1 MQGHLV
7 AAQQAAAAAAHLRE
21 RRVRAGRGGRKC
33 RLSRRHSDWCEC
45 GDYSM
50 RPAERFVM
58 ISRNLPALAA
68 IPEASLLCPGLEGP
82 SAGLQTDVEVAL
94 KAEKMKMIK
103 NEGNSDLFTSKLSFD
118 NAAMLPNLENIGISF
133 RNVEGN

>member
-1 MQGHLV
+1 
-7 AAQQAAAAAAHLRE
+7 
-21 RRVRAGRGGRKC
+21 
-33 RLSRRHSDWCEC
+33 
-45 GDYSM
+45 M
-50 RPAERFVM
+50 RPAERLVM
-58 ISRNLPALAA
+58 ISRNLRALAA